1 MAKVTP
7 FSRWAELAG
16 SEREP
21 ARGATVGDPTPE
33 NETFEVSVRLRRRKP
48 LPPLVP
54 GPHRH
59 MTHAEYAANHGADDA
74 DIKHVREFARHFNLD
89 VQASL
94 SAERTVLLKG
104 TAADFSKAFGVELRT
119 HHLPN
124 GQKYRGRVG
133 KISIPSE
140 LEGIVV
146 GVFGLDNRRVAWPHV
161 RFSRLPSPQA
171 ASTGQATRAAS
182 AATAAQFQTPGPI
195 QAFYAN
201 QLAKSYNF
209 PTGVDGAGQTIGI
222 VELGGGFRK
231 QDLDTYFKQAGVKNP
246 PEISVGKVTGGA
258 TNSPDPE
265 AQDQPDVEVLLDME
279 VVGSV
284 APGAKMV
291 VYFVKDG
298 SDQQCLRGVTA
309 AVHDSSA
316 NISVLS
322 LSWGGPEF
330 ESGKGAFARVQKQFQ
345 DNLNDVLESA
355 AHLGITVCV
364 SSGDNASACLPLND
378 PGRPWDGHA
387 HVSFPA
393 SSPFVL
399 ACGGTHVIN
408 AASSHLEEE
417 SWHPEANVGT
427 GGGISRYFQLPD
439 YQRSVVTQSAVNL
452 AGGPGRG
459 VPDVAADSAQESGY
473 RVLVDGMSFP
483 DPSQQL
489 PPIGGTSAAA
499 PLWAGLIALLNQ
511 SLNTRVGFINP
522 LLYKLPASSRAFHD
536 VTTGNNGDYRTGS
549 GWDPCTGLGTPNGQ
563 KLAAALKSVLNDS
576 GERV

>member
-1 MAKVTP
+1 MDKVTP
-7 FSRWAELAG
+7 FSRWVELAG
-16 SEREP
+16 SEKEP
-21 ARGATVGDPTPE
+21 ARGAMVGDPTPE
-33 NETFEVSVRLRRRKP
+33 NESFEVSVRIRRHKP
-48 LPPLVP
+48 LPPMTP

-59 MTHAEYAANHGADDA
+59 MTHAEYAASHGGDPA
-74 DIKHVREFARHFNLD
+74 DIKKVEAFARHFNLN
-89 VQASL
+89 VQAVL
-94 SAERTVLLKG
+94 PVERTVLLEG
-104 TAADFSKAFGVELRT
+104 TAADFSKAFGVKLRT
-119 HHLPN
+119 HRFPSGHT
-124 GQKYRGRVG
+124 YRGRVG
-133 KISIPSE
+133 KISIPAE

-161 RFSRLPSPQA
+161 RFSRLPA
-171 ASTGQATRAAS
+171 AQTAPDGQATRAM
-182 AATAAQFQTPGPI
+182 AAPAAQFQTPGPVR
-195 QAFYAN
+195 AFYAN
-201 QLAKSYNF
+201 ELARSYNF
-209 PTGVDGAGQTIGI
+209 PTGVDGTGQSIGL

-231 QDLDTYFKQAGVKNP
+231 QDLDTYFRQAGLKHP
-246 PEISVGKVTGGA
+246 PEITVGKVTGGA

-265 AQDQPDVEVLLDME
+265 AQDQPDVEVLLDMD

-309 AVHDSSA
+309 AVHDASA

-330 ESGKGAFARVQKQFQ
+330 ESGKGASARLQKQFQ

-364 SSGDNASACLPLND
+364 SSGDNASACMPLDD

-399 ACGGTHVIN
+399 ACGGTHVID
-408 AASSHLEEE
+408 AASSHLDEE

-439 YQRSVVTQSAVNL
+439 YQRSIVTQSAVNP

-499 PLWAGLIALLNQ
+499 PLWAGLIALMNQ
-511 SLNTRVGFINP
+511 SLKTRLGFINP
-522 LLYKLPASSRAFHD
+522 LLYKLAASSGAFHD
-536 VTTGNNGDYRTGS
+536 VTAGNNGDYRAGP

-563 KLAAALKSVLNDS
+563 RLAAALKSVLNDS
-576 GERV
+576 GGRV

>member
-1 MAKVTP
+1 
-7 FSRWAELAG
+7 
-16 SEREP
+16 
-21 ARGATVGDPTPE
+21 
-33 NETFEVSVRLRRRKP
+33 
-48 LPPLVP
+48 
-54 GPHRH
+54 
-59 MTHAEYAANHGADDA
+59 
-74 DIKHVREFARHFNLD
+74 
-89 VQASL
+89 
-94 SAERTVLLKG
+94 
-104 TAADFSKAFGVELRT
+104 
-119 HHLPN
+119 
-124 GQKYRGRVG
+124 
-133 KISIPSE
+133 
-140 LEGIVV
+140 
-146 GVFGLDNRRVAWPHV
+146 
-161 RFSRLPSPQA
+161 
-171 ASTGQATRAAS
+171 
-182 AATAAQFQTPGPI
+182 
-195 QAFYAN
+195 
-201 QLAKSYNF
+201 
-209 PTGVDGAGQTIGI
+209 
-222 VELGGGFRK
+222 
-231 QDLDTYFKQAGVKNP
+231 
-246 PEISVGKVTGGA
+246 
-258 TNSPDPE
+258 
-265 AQDQPDVEVLLDME
+265 ME

-309 AVHDSSA
+309 AVHDRSA

-330 ESGKGAFARVQKQFQ
+330 ESGHGAQARVQKQFQ

-364 SSGDNASACLPLND
+364 SSGDNASACLPLDD

-399 ACGGTHVIN
+399 ACGGTHVLN

-417 SWHPEANVGT
+417 SWHPAANVGT

-439 YQRSVVTQSAVNL
+439 YQRSIVSQSAVNP

-473 RVLVDGMSFP
+473 RILVDGMSFP
-483 DPSQQL
+483 DAAQQL

-511 SLNTRVGFINP
+511 SLKTRLGFINP
-522 LLYKLPASSRAFHD
+522 LLYKLPASTGAFHD
-536 VTTGNNGDYRTGS
+536 VTAGNNGDYRTGR

-563 KLAAALKSVLNDS
+563 KLVAASSQPWATTVTKREDPQISWHGLSCPCHLVYSIRVGLCADHPAWCSVGPGQSSARQLLSDDDRRQARALFQVRAAHEPGRAQAADRQALAQLIEEVKPKLVITTGTAGGIGPKIELGDVVVAPRS
-576 GERV
+576 GSTARPSSRTHRSTTAFIRARS